1 MLSRTNR
8 WSLALA
14 IPFLAAPALAQPL
27 TTAFTFQGELGSGG
41 QPASGT
47 FDFEFRLFDSAGGI
61 TQLGPTLCSDNL
73 PVENGRFA
81 VSLDFGPQFNGTQR
95 HLEILVRQDSG
106 LDCVTTSGYTT
117 LSPRHPLT
125 AAPHAAFAL
134 SAANTASFGGQP
146 ASYYTNAAN
155 LTSGTFDNAR
165 LPVPFALSGN
175 VQGGTTQLLN
185 VTNTNINYGVGI
197 NSTASGIG
205 LKARS
210 TATSGVT
217 YGAQIESNSQAGT
230 GLLVTANNGEYG
242 IRAIATGQNSIAISA
257 EATHQSGAPA
267 AIFGSGQSPSSIGV
281 YGYGGL
287 HGVFAHSHA
296 PGSQALAATAPA
308 DGFAGYFNGRGYF
321 SDKLGIGTNNP
332 AANLHVTGDILAGA
346 LNEEW
351 LFHTRSSNGGDFLH
365 ITDRQAGTPQ
375 FQRGLAIHSNGGVG
389 IGTTVPA
396 RKLHVADTSITS
408 ARFENSSTTA
418 TVVEHYNTSNGAIWE
433 LGVAGT
439 TPPFP
444 GMVVPFAVVN
454 GSMYLA
460 KQGQP
465 RPGLA
470 IDPTGTVR
478 GLSFQGVTLHAGTL
492 SWTDAVA
499 VSGRGN
505 THGIFGSTP
514 STISTAYGV
523 YGVTSAATSPWA
535 VFADGKLGGNGT
547 KSFRIDH
554 PQDPQNKYLLHYCA
568 ESPEVINFYSGTV
581 LLDQEGEA
589 EVTLPAYFASINKD
603 PRYDLT
609 PIGAPMPML
618 HIASEIDLS
627 SLALAAKAEPGQPI
641 PAVSFRIAGGAP
653 NAKVSWEVKAVRND
667 RWMQAHG
674 APVEQDKE
682 GGERGRYQ
690 RPELYNQ
697 PATML
702 PSTHP
707 NNPDYT
713 APALTG
719 PPPGASVPGTNAAP
733 AAH

>member
-1 MLSRTNR
+1 MRTR
-8 WSLALA
+8 ATHRSLALA
-14 IPFLAAPALAQPL
+14 LTLSAAPALAQPL
-27 TTAFTFQGELGSGG
+27 TTAFTFQGELASSG

-47 FDFEFRLFDSAGGI
+47 FDFEFRLFDAPGGI

-73 PVENGRFA
+73 TVEGGRFTVA
-81 VSLDFGPQFNGTQR
+81 LDFGPQFSGTQR
-95 HLEILVRQDSG
+95 YLEVLVRQDSG
-106 LDCVTTSGYTT
+106 LDCANTSGYAT
-117 LSPRHPLT
+117 LSPRHSLT
-125 AAPHAAFAL
+125 AAPFAAFAL
-134 SAANTASFGGQP
+134 SAANSASFGGQP

-165 LPVPFALSGN
+165 LPVPFSLSGN
-175 VQGGTTQLLN
+175 VQGGLTQLLN

-197 NSTASGIG
+197 NSSASGIG

-210 TATSGVT
+210 TATTGVT
-217 YGAQIESNSQAGT
+217 YGAQIESNSFGGT
-230 GLLVTANNGEYG
+230 GVLVTANNGEYG
-242 IRAIATGQNSIAISA
+242 IRAIANGAVAAAISA
-257 EATHQSGAPA
+257 EATHQTGGTVAV
-267 AIFGSGQSPSSIGV
+267 IGSGQSPSSIGL

-287 HGVFAHSHA
+287 VGVFAQSHA
-296 PGSQALAATAPA
+296 PGSNGLQAGAPA
-308 DGFAGYFNGRGYF
+308 DGFAGFFNGRGYF
-321 SDKLGIGTNNP
+321 SDKLGLGTTTP
-332 AANLHVTGDILAGA
+332 AAPLHVIGDLLAGA
-346 LNEEW
+346 ANEEW
-351 LFHTRSSNGGDFLH
+351 MFHTRASNGGDFLH

-433 LGVAGT
+433 LGVAGS

-478 GLSFQGVTLHAGTL
+478 GYSFQGVSLHAGTIP
-492 SWTDAVA
+492 WTDAVA

-505 THGIFGSTP
+505 THGIFGATP

-523 YGVTSAATSPWA
+523 YGVAGGSSPWA
-535 VFADGKLGGNGT
+535 VYADGKLGGNGT

-568 ESPEVINFYSGTV
+568 ESPEVINFYSGTL

-618 HIASEIDLS
+618 HIASEIDAAT
-627 SLALAAKAEPGQPI
+627 LALAAKAAPGEPI
-641 PAVSFRIAGGAP
+641 PAASFRIAGGAP

-667 RWMQAHG
+667 RWMQTHG

-682 GGERGRYQ
+682 GSERGRYQ

-702 PSTHP
+702 PTTHP
-707 NNPDYT
+707 NNPNHYT
-713 APALTG
+713 HKTTT
-719 PPPGASVPGTNAAP
+719 SQ
-733 AAH
+733 